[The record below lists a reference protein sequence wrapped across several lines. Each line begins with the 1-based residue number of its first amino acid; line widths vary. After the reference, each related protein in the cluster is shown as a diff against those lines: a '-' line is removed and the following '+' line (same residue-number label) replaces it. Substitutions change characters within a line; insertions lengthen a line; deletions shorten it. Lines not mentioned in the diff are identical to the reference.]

1 MSDLTSCIDSSTTPA
16 RTPLPA
22 VASVVTA
29 VADACCEWLEALASD
44 AEAAL
49 AAAIAYR
56 ELSPSARDQWLDVL
70 EQDAKRLEVPTI
82 ALYAP
87 LLSVESDPARR
98 QRIAQKIDPM
108 DAHATPRFAARG
120 LAGIG
125 DDGTRVAVLVVPL
138 YLDFTQVVACGYRKN
153 SGFSWVRHDPIV
165 LGERAPRSGDTVGGV
180 CVEATPLKS
189 LIDDLALAILAHRRE
204 GREIPE
210 ALRVFADLFGP
221 VSEGSV
227 PPPA

>member
-1 MSDLTSCIDSSTTPA
+1 MSNLDTSTGSSPA
-16 RTPLPA
+16 ERTPLPLPGG
-22 VASVVTA
+22 VDTRVV
-29 VADACCEWLEALASD
+29 DAWCEWLVALATD

-56 ELSPSARDQWLDVL
+56 ELSPAARDHWLTVL
-70 EQDAKRLEVPTI
+70 AEDARRVDVPTI

-98 QRIAQKIDPM
+98 QRITQAIDPL

-120 LAGIG
+120 LGGIG
-125 DDGTRVAVLVVPL
+125 SDGMRVAVLVVPL
-138 YLDFTQVVACGYRKN
+138 YLDFTQVVACAYQKN

-165 LGERAPRSGDTVGGV
+165 HGERAPRSGDTVGGV
-180 CVEATPLKS
+180 CVESAPLKT

-227 PPPA
+227 PPSG

>member
-1 MSDLTSCIDSSTTPA
+1 MSELDFGIESSPIA
-16 RTPLPA
+16 ERTPLPI
-22 VASVVTA
+22 VANVDARVV
-29 VADACCEWLEALASD
+29 DAWCEWLVALASD

-56 ELSPSARDQWLDVL
+56 ELSPSARDQWLSVL
-70 EQDAKRLEVPTI
+70 EQDAPRLEVPTI

-98 QRIAQKIDPM
+98 QRIAQKIDPS

-120 LAGIG
+120 LAGVG
-125 DDGTRVAVLVVPL
+125 ADGTRVAVLVVPL
-138 YLDFTQVVACGYRKN
+138 YLDFTQVVACAYRRN

-180 CVEATPLKS
+180 CVESTPLKT

-227 PPPA
+227 PPSG

>member
-1 MSDLTSCIDSSTTPA
+1 MSNLDASVDSSPVA
-16 RTPLPA
+16 ERTPLPIPA
-22 VASVVTA
+22 NV
-29 VADACCEWLEALASD
+29 DARVLDAWCEWLVALATD

-56 ELSPSARDQWLDVL
+56 ELSPMARDQWLTVL
-70 EQDAKRLEVPTI
+70 EQDAPRLEVPTI

-98 QRIAQKIDPM
+98 QRITQSIDPA
-108 DAHATPRFAARG
+108 DAHATPRYAARG

-125 DDGTRVAVLVVPL
+125 DDGMRVAVLVVPL

-153 SGFSWVRHDPIV
+153 AGFSWVRHDPIV
-165 LGERAPRSGDTVGGV
+165 LGEHAPRSGDTVGDV
-180 CVEATPLKS
+180 CVESMPLRS

-210 ALRVFADLFGP
+210 ALRMFADLFGP
-221 VSEGSV
+221 VSESSV
-227 PPPA
+227 PPSD

>member
-1 MSDLTSCIDSSTTPA
+1 MSELDPIETSSIA
-16 RTPLPA
+16 ERTPLPIP
-22 VASVVTA
+22 ASVDERV
-29 VADACCEWLEALASD
+29 VDAWCEWLVALASD

-56 ELSPSARDQWLDVL
+56 ELSPAARDKWLNVL
-70 EQDAKRLEVPTI
+70 EQDAPRLEVPTI

-98 QRIAQKIDPM
+98 QRIAQKIDPS

-138 YLDFTQVVACGYRKN
+138 YLDFTQVVACAYRRN
-153 SGFSWVRHDPIV
+153 AGFSWVRHDPIV

-180 CVEATPLKS
+180 CVESTPLKS

-227 PPPA
+227 PPPSD

>member
-1 MSDLTSCIDSSTTPA
+1 MSDLESSVEMSPMME
-16 RTPLPA
+16 RTPLPIPSP
-22 VASVVTA
+22 VDMRVV
-29 VADACCEWLEALASD
+29 DAWCEWLEALATD

-56 ELSPSARDQWLDVL
+56 ELSPTARDRWLTVL
-70 EQDAKRLEVPTI
+70 EQDAPRLQVPTI

-98 QRIAQKIDPM
+98 QRIAQSIDPA

-120 LAGIG
+120 LGGIG
-125 DDGTRVAVLVVPL
+125 ADGTRVAVLVVPL

-153 SGFSWVRHDPIV
+153 SGFSWIRHDPIV

-180 CVEATPLKS
+180 CVESAPLKS
-189 LIDDLALAILAHRRE
+189 LIDDLALAVLAQRRE

-210 ALRVFADLFGP
+210 ALRLFADMFGP
-221 VSEGSV
+221 VSESV

>member
-1 MSDLTSCIDSSTTPA
+1 MSELDVGIESSPIA
-16 RTPLPA
+16 ERTPLPI
-22 VASVVTA
+22 VANV
-29 VADACCEWLEALASD
+29 DARVMDAWCEWLVALASD

-56 ELSPSARDQWLDVL
+56 ELGSAARDQWLSVL

-98 QRIAQKIDPM
+98 QRIAQQIDPL
-108 DAHATPRFAARG
+108 DAHATPRFAARA

-125 DDGTRVAVLVVPL
+125 ADGTRVAVLVVPL

-153 SGFSWVRHDPIV
+153 CGFSWVRHDPIV

-180 CVEATPLKS
+180 CVESTPLKS
-189 LIDDLALAILAHRRE
+189 VIDDLALAVLAHRRE

-221 VSEGSV
+221 VSESV
-227 PPPA
+227 PPSV

>member
-1 MSDLTSCIDSSTTPA
+1 MSNLEGRVDSAPVVE
-16 RTPLPA
+16 RTPLPIPMN
-22 VASVVTA
+22 VDSRVV
-29 VADACCEWLEALASD
+29 DAWCEWLVALASD

-56 ELSPSARDQWLDVL
+56 ELSPSARDQWLSVL
-70 EQDAKRLEVPTI
+70 EQDAPRLEVPTI

-87 LLSVESDPARR
+87 LLSVESDPTRR
-98 QRIAQKIDPM
+98 QRIAQSIDPA
-108 DAHATPRFAARG
+108 DPLATPRFAARG
-120 LAGIG
+120 LAGVG

-138 YLDFTQVVACGYRKN
+138 YLDFTQVVACGYRRN
-153 SGFSWVRHDPIV
+153 AGFSWVRHDPIV

-180 CVEATPLKS
+180 CVEGTPLRT
-189 LIDDLALAILAHRRE
+189 LIDDLALAILAQRRS

-221 VSEGSV
+221 VSESSV
-227 PPPA
+227 PPSS

>member
-1 MSDLTSCIDSSTTPA
+1 MSDLESTVEMSTTA
-16 RTPLPA
+16 ERTPLP
-22 VASVVTA
+22 VAAPIESRVV
-29 VADACCEWLEALASD
+29 DAWCEWLVALATD

-56 ELSPSARDQWLDVL
+56 ELSPTARDHWLTVL
-70 EQDAKRLEVPTI
+70 EQDAPRLPVPTI

-87 LLSVESDPARR
+87 LLSVESDPVRR
-98 QRIAQKIDPM
+98 QRITQSIDPSEL
-108 DAHATPRFAARG
+108 HATPRFAARG
-120 LAGIG
+120 LGGIG
-125 DDGTRVAVLVVPL
+125 ADGTRVAVLVVPL

-180 CVEATPLKS
+180 CVESAPLKT

-210 ALRVFADLFGP
+210 ALRLFADMFGP
-221 VSEGSV
+221 VSESV

>member
-1 MSDLTSCIDSSTTPA
+1 MSDLERIETSPVA
-16 RTPLPA
+16 ERTPLPVPA
-22 VASVVTA
+22 PIDTRVV
-29 VADACCEWLEALASD
+29 DAWCEWLVALATD

-56 ELSPSARDQWLDVL
+56 ELSPTARDHWLTVL
-70 EQDAKRLEVPTI
+70 EQDAPRLAVPTI

-87 LLSVESDPARR
+87 LLSVESDPMRR
-98 QRIAQKIDPM
+98 QRITQSIDPM
-108 DAHATPRFAARG
+108 EMHATPRFAARG
-120 LAGIG
+120 LGGIG
-125 DDGTRVAVLVVPL
+125 ADGTRVAVLIVPL

-180 CVEATPLKS
+180 CVESAPLKA
-189 LIDDLALAILAHRRE
+189 LIDDLALAILAQKRD

-210 ALRVFADLFGP
+210 ALRLFADMFGP
-221 VSEGSV
+221 VSESV

>member
-1 MSDLTSCIDSSTTPA
+1 MSELDPIETSSIA
-16 RTPLPA
+16 ERTPLPIA
-22 VASVVTA
+22 ASVDERV
-29 VADACCEWLEALASD
+29 VDAWCEWLVALASD

-56 ELSPSARDQWLDVL
+56 ELSPAARDKWLTVL
-70 EQDAKRLEVPTI
+70 EQDAQRLEVPTI

-98 QRIAQKIDPM
+98 QRIAQKIDPA

-125 DDGTRVAVLVVPL
+125 ADGMRVAVLVVPL
-138 YLDFTQVVACGYRKN
+138 YLDFTQVVACAYRKN

-180 CVEATPLKS
+180 CVESAPLKS

-210 ALRVFADLFGP
+210 ALRVFADMFGP

-227 PPPA
+227 PPSG

>member
-1 MSDLTSCIDSSTTPA
+1 MSNLESRVDSSSSA
-16 RTPLPA
+16 ERTPLPLP
-22 VASVVTA
+22 ASV
-29 VADACCEWLEALASD
+29 DARVVDAWCEWLVALASD

-56 ELSPSARDQWLDVL
+56 ELSPSARDQWLTVL
-70 EQDAKRLEVPTI
+70 EQDAPRLEVPTI

-98 QRIAQKIDPM
+98 QRITQSIDPA

-125 DDGTRVAVLVVPL
+125 GDGTRVAVLVVPL

-153 SGFSWVRHDPIV
+153 AGFSWVRHDPIV

-180 CVEATPLKS
+180 CVESTPLKTI
-189 LIDDLALAILAHRRE
+189 IDDLSLAILAQRRE

-210 ALRVFADLFGP
+210 ALRVFADMFGP
-221 VSEGSV
+221 VSDSV
-227 PPPA
+227 PPSA

>member
-1 MSDLTSCIDSSTTPA
+1 MSDLETSVEASPMVE
-16 RTPLPA
+16 RTPLPIPA
-22 VASVVTA
+22 PVDARVV
-29 VADACCEWLEALASD
+29 DAWCEWLVALATD

-56 ELSPSARDQWLDVL
+56 ELSPIARDSWLTVL
-70 EQDAKRLEVPTI
+70 EQDAPRLPVPTI

-98 QRIAQKIDPM
+98 QRIAQSIDPA

-120 LAGIG
+120 LGGIG
-125 DDGTRVAVLVVPL
+125 ADGTRVAVLVVPL

-180 CVEATPLKS
+180 CVESAPLKA
-189 LIDDLALAILAHRRE
+189 LIDDLALAVLAQRRE

-210 ALRVFADLFGP
+210 ALRLFADMFGP
-221 VSEGSV
+221 VSESV

>member
-1 MSDLTSCIDSSTTPA
+1 MSNLESMVDSTSVA
-16 RTPLPA
+16 ERTPLP
-22 VASVVTA
+22 VPASVDSRV
-29 VADACCEWLEALASD
+29 VDAWCEWLVALATD

-56 ELSPSARDQWLDVL
+56 ELSPAARDQWLTVL
-70 EQDAKRLEVPTI
+70 EQDAPRLEVPTI

-87 LLSVESDPARR
+87 LLSVESDPVRR
-98 QRIAQKIDPM
+98 QRIAQSIDPA

-120 LAGIG
+120 LTGIG
-125 DDGTRVAVLVVPL
+125 SDGTRVAVLVVPL
-138 YLDFTQVVACGYRKN
+138 YLDFTQVVACAYRRN
-153 SGFSWVRHDPIV
+153 AGFSWVRHDPIV

-180 CVEATPLKS
+180 CVESTPLRTI
-189 LIDDLALAILAHRRE
+189 IDDLSLAILAHRRE

-221 VSEGSV
+221 VSDSV
-227 PPPA
+227 PPSA

>member
-1 MSDLTSCIDSSTTPA
+1 MSELDPIETSSIA
-16 RTPLPA
+16 ERTPLPIA
-22 VASVVTA
+22 ASVDERV
-29 VADACCEWLEALASD
+29 VDAWCEWLVALASD

-56 ELSPSARDQWLDVL
+56 ELSPAARDKWLNVL
-70 EQDAKRLEVPTI
+70 EQDAPRLEVPTI

-98 QRIAQKIDPM
+98 QRIAQRIDPS

-120 LAGIG
+120 LAGVG
-125 DDGTRVAVLVVPL
+125 ADGTRVAVLVVPL
-138 YLDFTQVVACGYRKN
+138 YLDFTQVVACAYRKN

-180 CVEATPLKS
+180 CVESAPLKS

-210 ALRVFADLFGP
+210 ALRVFADMFGP
-221 VSEGSV
+221 VNEGSV

>member
-1 MSDLTSCIDSSTTPA
+1 MSDLDVGFESPPMA
-16 RTPLPA
+16 ERTPLPI
-22 VASVVTA
+22 VANVDARVV
-29 VADACCEWLEALASD
+29 DAWCEWLVALASD

-56 ELSPSARDQWLDVL
+56 ELNPSARDQWLSVL

-87 LLSVESDPARR
+87 LLSVESDPVRR
-98 QRIAQKIDPM
+98 QRIAQKIDPL
-108 DAHATPRFAARG
+108 DAHATPRFAARALLG
-120 LAGIG
+120 VGE
-125 DDGTRVAVLVVPL
+125 DGTRVAVLVVPL

-153 SGFSWVRHDPIV
+153 AGFSWVRHDPIV

-180 CVEATPLKS
+180 CVESIPLKS
-189 LIDDLALAILAHRRE
+189 VIDDLALAVLAHRRE

-221 VSEGSV
+221 VSDSV
-227 PPPA
+227 PPSG

>member
-1 MSDLTSCIDSSTTPA
+1 MSELDPIESSSVA
-16 RTPLPA
+16 ERTPLPIA
-22 VASVVTA
+22 TSVDERV
-29 VADACCEWLEALASD
+29 VDAWCEWLVALASD

-56 ELSPSARDQWLDVL
+56 ELSPAARDKWLTVL

-98 QRIAQKIDPM
+98 QRIAQKIDPS
-108 DAHATPRFAARG
+108 DAEATPRFAARG

-125 DDGTRVAVLVVPL
+125 ADGTRVAVLVVPL
-138 YLDFTQVVACGYRKN
+138 YLDFTQVVACGYGKN

-180 CVEATPLKS
+180 CVESTPLKT

-210 ALRVFADLFGP
+210 ALRVFADMFGP

-227 PPPA
+227 PPSG

>member
-1 MSDLTSCIDSSTTPA
+1 MSNLDTSVDSSPVA
-16 RTPLPA
+16 ERTPLPIPPSIDSRVLGA
-22 VASVVTA
+22 W
-29 VADACCEWLEALASD
+29 CEWLVALATD

-56 ELSPSARDQWLDVL
+56 ELSPMARDQWLTVL
-70 EQDAKRLEVPTI
+70 EQDAPRLEVPTI

-98 QRIAQKIDPM
+98 QRITQSIDPA
-108 DAHATPRFAARG
+108 DAHATPRYTARG

-125 DDGTRVAVLVVPL
+125 EDGMRVAVLVVPL
-138 YLDFTQVVACGYRKN
+138 YLDFTQVVACAYRKN
-153 SGFSWVRHDPIV
+153 AGFSWVRHDPIV
-165 LGERAPRSGDTVGGV
+165 LGEHAPRSGDTVGGV
-180 CVEATPLKS
+180 CVESMPLRP

-210 ALRVFADLFGP
+210 ALRMFADLFGP
-221 VSEGSV
+221 VSESTV
-227 PPPA
+227 PPSD

>member
-1 MSDLTSCIDSSTTPA
+1 MSPVA
-16 RTPLPA
+16 ERTPLP
-22 VASVVTA
+22 VATPIDTRVV
-29 VADACCEWLEALASD
+29 DAWCEWLVALATD

-56 ELSPSARDQWLDVL
+56 ELSPTARDHWLTVL
-70 EQDAKRLEVPTI
+70 EQDAPRLPVPTI

-87 LLSVESDPARR
+87 LLSVESDPVRR
-98 QRIAQKIDPM
+98 QRITQSIDPM
-108 DAHATPRFAARG
+108 EMHATPRFAARG
-120 LAGIG
+120 LGGIG
-125 DDGTRVAVLVVPL
+125 PDGTRVAVLVVPL

-180 CVEATPLKS
+180 CVESAPLKA
-189 LIDDLALAILAHRRE
+189 LIDDLALAILAQKRE

-210 ALRVFADLFGP
+210 ALRLFADMFGP
-221 VSEGSV
+221 VSESV

>member
-1 MSDLTSCIDSSTTPA
+1 MSNLDTSTSSSPA
-16 RTPLPA
+16 ERTPLPLPGG
-22 VASVVTA
+22 VDTRVV
-29 VADACCEWLEALASD
+29 DAWCEWLVALATD

-56 ELSPSARDQWLDVL
+56 ELSPAARDHWLTVL
-70 EQDAKRLEVPTI
+70 AEDAHRVDVPTI

-98 QRIAQKIDPM
+98 QRITQAIDPL
-108 DAHATPRFAARG
+108 DAYATPRFAARG
-120 LAGIG
+120 LGGIG
-125 DDGTRVAVLVVPL
+125 SDGMRVAVLVAPL
-138 YLDFTQVVACGYRKN
+138 YLDFTQVVACAYRKN
-153 SGFSWVRHDPIV
+153 CGFSWVRHDPIV
-165 LGERAPRSGDTVGGV
+165 HGERAPRSGDTVGGV
-180 CVEATPLKS
+180 CVESAPLKT